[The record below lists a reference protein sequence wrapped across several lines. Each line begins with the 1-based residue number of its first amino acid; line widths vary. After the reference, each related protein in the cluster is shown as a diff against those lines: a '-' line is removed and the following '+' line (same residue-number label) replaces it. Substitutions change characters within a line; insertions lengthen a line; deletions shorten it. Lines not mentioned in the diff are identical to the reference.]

1 MSKLIYITESQLN
14 EIVGNG
20 GAYLDDETTNEYRLG
35 GPEISSDGVTGNK
48 TDGDVK
54 TGDPKTTDPFA
65 DALTPQDMRWRFGY
79 YRRLIP
85 ESNQDFTGKQNT
97 LQISKTIIDEIK
109 KNMSHYNGSRHD
121 QGYKRALTII
131 QDGRV
136 SYDDAYR
143 ILNDF
148 KTNKI
153 GVILNL
159 TSLQN
164 ELRRKLNTA
173 KDISKNNR
181 ETKMAIG
188 KNVLKSAPK
197 TGAKGG
203 AHTPKE
209 PKDNVIGITYRD

>member
-14 EIVGNG
+14 EIIGE
-20 GAYLDDETTNEYRLG
+20 GAYLDPKETTNEYRLG
-35 GPEISSDGVTGNK
+35 GSEISSDGVTGGKPN
-48 TDGDVK
+48 GNVK
-54 TGDPKTTDPFA
+54 SGKPKTTDQFA
-65 DALTPQDMRWRFGY
+65 ASLTPQGRWRYGY
-79 YRRLIP
+79 YRKIIP

-97 LQISKTIIDEIK
+97 LQISQAIIDEIK
-109 KNMSHYNGSRHD
+109 ENLSHYNGSRHD

-164 ELRRKLNTA
+164 ELRRKLDTA
-173 KDISKNNR
+173 KAISKNNR
-181 ETKMAIG
+181 EVKKAMDI
-188 KNVLKSAPK
+188 NVLKSAPK

-209 PKDNVIGITYRD
+209 PKDNVIGITYQD